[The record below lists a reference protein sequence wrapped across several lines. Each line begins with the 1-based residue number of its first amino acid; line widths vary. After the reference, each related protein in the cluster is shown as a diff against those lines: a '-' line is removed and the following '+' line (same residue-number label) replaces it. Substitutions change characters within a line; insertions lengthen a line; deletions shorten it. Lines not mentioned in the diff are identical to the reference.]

1 MDCSSIDS
9 RVDHSGV
16 DTLAIQAQDVHKFYG
31 TGRNAS
37 HVLKGLNISV
47 PYGMM

>member
-1 MDCSSIDS
+1 MDYLSVNS
-9 RVDHSGV
+9 RSDESGV

-37 HVLKGLNISV
+37 HVLKGLSMSV
-47 PYGMM
+47 PYGTM